1 MALRGSPRPIPLIQ
15 SHSNNWTCAVA
26 ALTLTVTGCCSLR
39 TPTSGKNADKVYYHT
54 FFGISIESAIYGD
67 GLIVGR

>member
-1 MALRGSPRPIPLIQ
+1 MKKLLLL
-15 SHSNNWTCAVA
+15 CAVA

-54 FFGISIESAIYGD
+54 DFGISIESAIYGD
-67 GLIVGR
+67 GLIVNPMQN